1 MIQDKLSTQRLHL
14 ERLQPD
20 DHAFMRALVN
30 TPGWIEFIGDRNVH
44 SQADALAYIDRIMN
58 TENLYYWVART
69 RETNTPIGV
78 VSFLKRSYLD
88 HFDIGF
94 AFLPE
99 FQGAGYALE
108 GAKAVLDMVRDQ
120 PEYQPV
126 LATILPHN
134 VNSVR
139 LLEKLGL
146 RFERIMQVNEDTLH
160 IYTTSA
166 EQPV

>member
-1 MIQDKLSTQRLHL
+1 MIQAQLSTPRLHL
-14 ERLQPD
+14 KLLQPD

-44 SQADALAYIDRIMN
+44 SEADALAYIDRIMN

-69 RETNTPIGV
+69 REGNTPIGV
-78 VSFLKRSYLD
+78 ISFLKRSYLE

-108 GAKAVLDMVRDQ
+108 GARGVLDMVRGH
-120 PEYQPV
+120 PEYHPV

-139 LLEKLGL
+139 LLGKLGL
-146 RFERIMQVNEDTLH
+146 RFEREIEVGEDVLH
-160 IYTTSA
+160 IYTNG
-166 EQPV
+166 

>member
-1 MIQDKLSTQRLHL
+1 MIQEKLSTARLNL
-14 ERLQPD
+14 ELLQPD

-44 SQADALAYIDRIMN
+44 SEADALAYIDRIMN

-69 RETNTPIGV
+69 REGNTPIGV
-78 VSFLKRSYLD
+78 ISFLKRSYLE

-108 GAKAVLDMVRDQ
+108 GAKGVLDMVSGR
-120 PEYQPV
+120 PEYHPV

-134 VNSVR
+134 VNSIR

-146 RFERIMQVNEDTLH
+146 RFERKMEVGEDVLH
-160 IYTTSA
+160 IYTNG
-166 EQPV
+166 

>member
-1 MIQDKLSTQRLHL
+1 MIQEKLSTARLNL
-14 ERLQPD
+14 ELLQPD

-44 SQADALAYIDRIMN
+44 SEADALAYIDRIMN

-69 RETNTPIGV
+69 REGNTPIGV
-78 VSFLKRSYLD
+78 ISFLKRSYLE

-108 GAKAVLDMVRDQ
+108 GAKGVLDMVSGRL
-120 PEYQPV
+120 EYHPV

-134 VNSVR
+134 VNSIR

-146 RFERIMQVNEDTLH
+146 RFEREMEVGEDVLH
-160 IYTTSA
+160 IYTNG
-166 EQPV
+166 